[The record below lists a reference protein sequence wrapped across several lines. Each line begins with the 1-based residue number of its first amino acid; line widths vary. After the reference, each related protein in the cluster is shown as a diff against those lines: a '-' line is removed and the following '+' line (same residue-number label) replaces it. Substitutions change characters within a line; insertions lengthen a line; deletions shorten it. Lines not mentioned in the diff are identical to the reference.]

1 MIIDSHCH
9 LNMKD
14 FNNGLDQVIKNAKEK
29 NVKGMLTICTEVAEI
44 NEIKHIS
51 NSYENI
57 WYSLGVHPNNVNNNL
72 FKTISFGWSV
82 LKYVKSNAILVAKD
96 CTTLA
101 IGAGQ
106 VSRVDSVDI
115 AINS

>member
-14 FNNGLDQVIKNAKEK
+14 FSNGLDQVIKDAKEN

-44 NEIKHIS
+44 NEIKNIS

-57 WYSLGVHPNNVNNNL
+57 WYSLGVHPNNVTNNL
-72 FKTISFGWSV
+72 FEIKFDRSLYESLEFFKVALVIDITSSKCFIADSELSTE
-82 LKYVKSNAILVAKD
+82 LK
-96 CTTLA
+96 
-101 IGAGQ
+101 
-106 VSRVDSVDI
+106 
-115 AINS
+115 